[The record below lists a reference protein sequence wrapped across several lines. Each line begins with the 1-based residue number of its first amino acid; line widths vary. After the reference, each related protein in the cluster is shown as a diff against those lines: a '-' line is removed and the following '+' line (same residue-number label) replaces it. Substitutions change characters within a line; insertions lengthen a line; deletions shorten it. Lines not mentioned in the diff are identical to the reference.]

1 MALLVTGK
9 NRPPQGP
16 PQDENNPYGFL
27 SAQGKAQ
34 EDSLKASQS
43 DLARDVALRALQGLQ
58 GSPQRQVLAKR
69 LDQITFIDKPEG
81 EGTRSAQVGSDR
93 FEKRLYNCMLLPEDR
108 TKLPTFY
115 ENECAKKITAAIDE
129 NGSFKNPQSQSTLE
143 SELKKTLQKAPEDIH
158 EEVKKLC
165 LNNFQKNYPN
175 SSIGSQL
182 SELLDKSMPTLAKQ
196 FAKKKKLD
204 ALQTANENL
213 LEISDEDLR
222 MFAHTERPSC
232 DQANAS
238 RGLPEEP
245 IEKDSDRTKVCV
257 VDPHT
262 QNLPHIDDE
271 DLEMF
276 AK

>member
-16 PQDENNPYGFL
+16 PQDENIPYGFL
-27 SAQGKAQ
+27 RAQGKAR
-34 EDSLKASQS
+34 EDSLRASRC
-43 DLARDVALRALQGLQ
+43 DLARDVALSALEGLQ

-69 LDQITFIDKPEG
+69 FDRISFNAKDED
-81 EGTRSAQVGSDR
+81 EGTRSAQVGSAR

-182 SELLDKSMPTLAKQ
+182 SELLDKSMPTLAKK
-196 FAKKKKLD
+196 FAKKKNLD
-204 ALQTANENL
+204 VLETANENSL
-213 LEISDEDLR
+213 QISDEDLR

-238 RGLPEEP
+238 RGLSEKP

-257 VDPHT
+257 VDPHK
-262 QNLPHIDDE
+262 QKPLHIDDE